1 MKKAILGLAVVGI
14 AVSALALQAHYSAWT
29 QTSGNAGWDCELVNH
44 SAFSTIGPIP
54 VAVIGVVGY
63 LLLALLSWFRRR
75 GWTLLFAW
83 IGLGFAAYLS
93 YVEAYALGVWCAW
106 CVVSQCLIAA
116 IAVLAAV
123 DVGIAIARKLSGASN
138 VVDEVVTHLR
148 YG

>member
-1 MKKAILGLAVVGI
+1 MRKIIFALAVAGI
-14 AVSALALQAHYSAWT
+14 VDSALALQAHFGAGGSVVSHSPFSA
-29 QTSGNAGWDCELVNH
+29 
-44 SAFSTIGPIP
+44 IGVVP

-63 LLLALLSWFRRR
+63 VLLALLAWFHRR

-93 YVEAYALGVWCAW
+93 YVEAFVLHAW
-106 CVVSQCLIAA
+106 SAYWVISQVLIAA

-123 DVGIAIARKLSGASN
+123 DAGIAIAQKLRGASD
-138 VVDEVVTHLR
+138 VVEQAVSHLR